1 MATKV
6 TFNGKLFTAPKQAI
20 TAGKRAGL
28 SQAGTQIE
36 ATIRLKTPKRSGAFV
51 SGIRREVWSSAN
63 GVTIA
68 AKYPKKIR
76 TWLETGKRRGVKTNR
91 KGAYMFRAGKTKAK
105 QLDYQAIIGK
115 EIARQLNG

>member
-28 SQAGTQIE
+28 STAGTQIE
-36 ATIRLKTPKRSGAFV
+36 ATIRMKTPRRSGAFAA
-51 SGIRREVWSSAN
+51 GIRREVWTSAN

-68 AKYPKKIR
+68 AKYPKRIR
-76 TWLETGKRRGVKTNR
+76 TWLETGKRRGVKTKR
-91 KGAYMFRAGKTKAK
+91 KGAYMFKAGKAKAK
-105 QLDYQAIIGK
+105 SLDYQRIIGN
-115 EIARQLNG
+115 EIAKALND